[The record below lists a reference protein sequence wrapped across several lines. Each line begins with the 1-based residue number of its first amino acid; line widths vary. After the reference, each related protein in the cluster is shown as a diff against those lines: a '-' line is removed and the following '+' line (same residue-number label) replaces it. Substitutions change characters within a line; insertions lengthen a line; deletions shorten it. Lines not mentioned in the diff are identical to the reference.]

1 MQTAHTRYQSLL
13 AASVT
18 VHRLL
23 LTQQDL
29 PTLLQ
34 GICDQMVREEL
45 HRTAWMVLLDSEV
58 GSVIT
63 AETGLGE
70 RFNVIMGQLRNS
82 ELPECGKRCLEQQK
96 NAAIYCRHCS
106 CGACTD
112 ADGQCGAVAVAIRCR
127 AGLFGFLV
135 VELPSPGEIDQA
147 ELQLLQEMADS
158 ISQAL
163 RRLFAVEESRQ
174 REHELK
180 QVEERFELA
189 LSASQAGLWD
199 WNIKTGD
206 MYTSHDRKDF
216 LDYREENGRQGI
228 SSLQRF
234 IHPDDQEEVLQVLN
248 DHLAG
253 KTDEYR
259 IEYRIRDQDGTWQ
272 WFLDRGRVV
281 ERDEKNMPV
290 RMTGTHQNITRQKK
304 QDEALAAVQ
313 QQLHEAVDTE
323 RSFLQTVID
332 GAADPVMAID
342 TDYNVLLM
350 NKVATKLLHVD
361 PEVVRRGEQKCYQ
374 LFAGRDHPC
383 DHKQYLC
390 PVQQVMKNGRPV
402 TLVHNPYHGNGINNT
417 FEIEVSPLRDTEGEM
432 YGTIEVARD
441 ITDRLRIEQELRE
454 SRSRLYRLAH
464 HDSLTGLPNRAYFD
478 LRIVDILN
486 VARTSDQQV
495 AILFIDL
502 DRFKVINDTLGHSVG
517 DEMLVELAG
526 RMQKIFDKNVLF
538 ARMGGDEFVV
548 TCILEDGKKEVEEMA
563 GKLLSVIREPV
574 HVYDYYLNTTASIG
588 IALFPDDG
596 MDKYE
601 LVKYADSAMYA
612 AKEKG
617 KDNYQFYTKQLSLD
631 VQTRLN
637 LEQELLHALERKE
650 LHVEYQPQYLL
661 ETGEVK
667 GAEALLR
674 WDSGILGKVS
684 PDDFIAIAE
693 ETGVIV
699 KIGYFVFEEACKA
712 YKKWRDEGFLL
723 ERVAINIS
731 AVQFREEYFLEKLK
745 DILVRTG
752 VEASAIE
759 IEITERFIMEYST
772 TNLTILEDLRT
783 LGCQIS
789 IDDFGTG
796 YSSMSYMKQLPLDTV
811 KIDKSFIVEL
821 PGNAHDAEVSKA
833 IIALS
838 KSLGYKVVAEGIENA
853 AQEQFLRENKCDF
866 AQGFYFAEP
875 MDEKQFLDFLKEKGI
890 KNPSHS

>member
-70 RFNVIMGQLRNS
+70 RFIVIMDQLRNS

-464 HDSLTGLPNRAYFD
+464 HDSLTGLPNRLLFKDRLEQAIFKAG
-478 LRIVDILN
+478 RKGTR
-486 VARTSDQQV
+486 VAV
-495 AILFIDL
+495 LFLDL
-502 DRFKVINDTLGHSVG
+502 DRFKNINDTLGHDVG
-517 DEMLVELAG
+517 DELLIEV
-526 RMQKIFDKNVLF
+526 
-538 ARMGGDEFVV
+538 ARRFQAQCRQSDTVARIGGDEFVF
-548 TCILEDGKKEVEEMA
+548 ILDDIGNHGNAELVA
-563 GKLLSVIREPV
+563 GKIMDAITQPIRANGHEL
-574 HVYDYYLNTTASIG
+574 HISTSIG
-588 IALFPDDG
+588 IAVYPDDS
-596 MDKYE
+596 D
-601 LVKYADSAMYA
+601 
-612 AKEKG
+612 
-617 KDNYQFYTKQLSLD
+617 
-631 VQTRLN
+631 N
-637 LEQELLHALERKE
+637 LEGVIKCADTALYQAKDDGRNSYKLYNSEMGRRRHSLHLQE
-650 LHVEYQPQYLL
+650 QQM
-661 ETGEVK
+661 
-667 GAEALLR
+667 AEALRKEQFFLEYQCQLELTSRKLVGLEALIR
-674 WDSGILGKVS
+674 WRHPEQGVLY
-684 PDDFIAIAE
+684 PQDFLFQAE
-693 ETGVIV
+693 ESGLILDIGSWVLREVCRQIAAWQQEGLSPVPVAVNISPRQLIDAGFQTMVEETLTGYGLSADLLEIELDEAAMMESHHTGGLHGLEEVSRLGVRLAVEDFGCGRFSLGDLQRLPLSRLKIDSSFMGRLSEPNIAVIV
-699 KIGYFVFEEACKA
+699 DAIIVLAHNLGITVLAEGVEREEQL
-712 YKKWRDEGFLL
+712 RFLL
-723 ERVAINIS
+723 EHDCDQ
-731 AVQFREEYFLEKLK
+731 VQ
-745 DILVRTG
+745 
-752 VEASAIE
+752 
-759 IEITERFIMEYST
+759 
-772 TNLTILEDLRT
+772 
-783 LGCQIS
+783 
-789 IDDFGTG
+789 G
-796 YSSMSYMKQLPLDTV
+796 YYLARPA
-811 KIDKSFIVEL
+811 
-821 PGNAHDAEVSKA
+821 GAEVVSGLLAGK
-833 IIALS
+833 
-838 KSLGYKVVAEGIENA
+838 
-853 AQEQFLRENKCDF
+853 
-866 AQGFYFAEP
+866 
-875 MDEKQFLDFLKEKGI
+875 
-890 KNPSHS
+890 